1 MARQDYMT
9 IAVQKSTQ
17 EIFRKFVE
25 IKGLTVKE
33 ALSDVLEMY
42 MIAQDPELYMEL
54 KKENLCIEEVRNM
67 VLDRND
73 LATKNDCLF
82 QKLGYVKDNSGKI
95 LGGHETIET
104 YMRNC
109 NKNGYTWYS
118 TNSLKSGMNDEKVK
132 KYNALAEAGHL
143 KMYFAMNQ
151 DDVDNDIAY
160 VAEVEQI
167 VTYSQ
172 PTTAPCEECE
182 YPKEWTGCKHNIW
195 IKIKNLQR
203 EETLTADD
211 FVVVSTGNGLKD
223 VIKKGQYIFGYI
235 KRK

>member
-67 VLDRND
+67 ILDRND
-73 LATKNDCLF
+73 LAAKNDCLF
-82 QKLGYVKDNSGKI
+82 QKLGYVEDNSGKT

-104 YMRNC
+104 YIQNC
-109 NKNGYTWYS
+109 VKNGYTWYS
-118 TNSLKSGMNDEKVK
+118 TNSLKSGMNEEKAR

-143 KMYFAMNQ
+143 KIYFAMNQ

-172 PTTAPCEECE
+172 PTTAPCEEGE
-182 YPKEWTGCKHNIW
+182 YPKEWTGCKNNIW